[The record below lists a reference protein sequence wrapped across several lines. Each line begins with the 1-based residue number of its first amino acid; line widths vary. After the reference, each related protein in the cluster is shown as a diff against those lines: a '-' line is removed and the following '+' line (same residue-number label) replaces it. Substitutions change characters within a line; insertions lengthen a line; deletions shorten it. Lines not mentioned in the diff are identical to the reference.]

1 MPKSAIQHSVSAGA
15 YENKLH
21 DNACLPPDRETGRE
35 RSNTIKNVISVQ
47 NFPDTMFKS
56 NDLKNRSADVIKA
69 FFKKTIAAQSYN
81 KMFSKGDNFSDL
93 GIALTDSS
101 ARKSSLH
108 SLQHLNNVSKNYLTK
123 IKEKTQNLTSQ
134 EKVLLSKVVDA
145 KIHFRHQ
152 SNSNLVDA
160 AGILNIMSLNKLQS
174 NAINTAENTYSED
187 IRCLSNQDFV
197 FFGVEFSDD
206 KAQLPLNTRH
216 TTVDFGANAYI
227 VDEQFPHGYLT
238 LTDHFDN
245 KIPPA
250 FKHEHKEFI
259 AQFSEVR
266 KEIDR
271 RVHGDKGKKDVPIF
285 NSKDMKLGLGLH
297 LINFLRKSNDI
308 EFKGFALNK
317 NLDDKNLDKILNF
330 VFQPEFHVPRMVST
344 DNFKEVKLR
353 EISVKD
359 AVKASNFEALS
370 VHMRNKDDAC
380 KVMGLAIECAKKDIV
395 NFLFSKF
402 SFTKKDVIKM
412 STRYDVE
419 YLLSRSNADEK
430 ILRDFLERGLVE
442 PNHTFRKINSGDTM
456 LDNAIQYNKKEMI
469 GILLEYGALCGK
481 EINNHR

>member
-1 MPKSAIQHSVSAGA
+1 M
-15 YENKLH
+15 KLT
-21 DNACLPPDRETGRE
+21 NSLVNSQQNNFACLPPDRETGGE
-35 RSNTIKNVISVQ
+35 RSNTMKKFISVQ
-47 NFPDTMFKS
+47 NVPDTMRKS

-81 KMFSKGDNFSDL
+81 KMFSKGDNFKDL

-134 EKVLLSKVVDA
+134 EKVLLSKVVDT

-174 NAINTAENTYSED
+174 NEINTAKNTYSED

-216 TTVDFGANAYI
+216 STVDFGANAYI

-245 KIPPA
+245 TIPPA
-250 FKHEHKEFI
+250 FMHEHKEFI

-266 KEIDR
+266 NEIYR
-271 RVHGDKGKKDVPIF
+271 KVHGDKGTKDIPIF

-308 EFKGFALNK
+308 GFKEFALNK
-317 NLDDKNLDKILNF
+317 NLDGKNLDKILNF

-344 DNFKEVKLR
+344 DNFKQVKLR
-353 EISVKD
+353 EISVND

-380 KVMGLAIECAKKDIV
+380 KVMGLAIEYAKKDV
-395 NFLFSKF
+395 VDLLFSKF
-402 SFTKKDVIKM
+402 SFTEKDVIKM
-412 STRYDVE
+412 STSYKDIE
-419 YLLSRSNADEK
+419 YSLSDHSADEK

-442 PNHTFRKINSGDTM
+442 PNNAFRRVNSGDTM
-456 LDNAIQYNKKEMI
+456 LDNAIKYNKKEMI
-469 GILLEYGALCGK
+469 GILLEYGALRGK